1 MSVPGGIRR
10 IAAALAGTAALVAW
24 AGGDAQAGGH
34 PGRVA
39 ILAPDLALDVE
50 QAAGADLRARG
61 FTVVPEVELYRAIE
75 RLGIQEN
82 TTAGRRALV
91 RVLRLSA
98 TMTIK
103 FPHPDTRL
111 TAHGMLRD
119 RRDRV
124 VGVWRWSPRVDD
136 VVGGTTPAP
145 VAATAPVAAALVAA
159 ALAAPGARAAETD
172 GPATVSAPLP
182 VTAATRQAQ
191 PPDVFTLAVGPRLL
205 YRRLSYAGAPPGQL
219 TGFETQLPTLGVGL
233 RADWFPLPGVFRGV
247 GVMAQVEQ
255 TRSIRSQTPVGS
267 FVSPSRDLGAAAQWR
282 LPRPR
287 LELALDLGMGLHRF
301 DFQAQEVNRRLPRPL
316 PDVAYRYLQA
326 GLELRAR
333 AAGRLAM
340 VASSHYRHVFHAG
353 GVTSRDWFPG
363 ARIRGLDASAGIEC
377 HLRDRV
383 TAAVGM
389 DARLYRLDFRQSTS
403 TRLTSGARDNYY
415 SGWVRLGFRL
425 GTSGS

>member
-98 TMTIK
+98 TMTIE

-124 VGVWRWSPRVDD
+124 VDVWRWSPRGDEAVA
-136 VVGGTTPAP
+136 GTPSVP
-145 VAATAPVAAALVAA
+145 VAATPPVAGPAPAASPARP
-159 ALAAPGARAAETD
+159 ALAAAAP
-172 GPATVSAPLP
+172 GPATVCAPLP
-182 VTAATRQAQ
+182 VTAATRPAP
-191 PPDVFTLAVGPRLL
+191 PPDVFAVAVGPRLL
-205 YRRLSYAGAPPGQL
+205 YRRLAYAGAPPGQL
-219 TGFETQLPTLGVGL
+219 TGFDTQSPTLGLGL
-233 RADWFPLPGVFRGV
+233 RVDWFPLPGALRGL
-247 GVMAQVEQ
+247 GVIGQLEQ
-255 TRSIRSQTPVGS
+255 SRPIRSQTPVGS

-287 LELALDLGMGLHRF
+287 LELGLDLGVGLHRF
-301 DFQAQEVNRRLPRPL
+301 DFQAREVTRRLPRPL
-316 PDVAYRYLQA
+316 PDVAYRYVQA

-340 VASSHYRHVFHAG
+340 VASSHYRHVLHAG

-377 HLRDRV
+377 QLGDTI

-403 TRLTSGARDNYY
+403 PRLTSGARDDYY

-425 GTSGS
+425 GTSGT